1 MYPVTCTK
9 INDVHVLLFQNL
21 TAEPG
26 VSLPSLFVQLYPK
39 DSFTPDFSF
48 LQTLS
53 AIYFVI
59 AYSPFVNYLTTA
71 VVAEKEKKIREAM
84 RMMGLRDSAFW

>member
-1 MYPVTCTK
+1 MTLC
-9 INDVHVLLFQNL
+9 LQNL
-21 TAEPG
+21 TTTA
-26 VSLPSLFVQLYPK
+26 VSLPSLFVQLFPK
-39 DSFTPDFSF
+39 DTYQPDFSF

-59 AYSPFVNYLTTA
+59 AYSPFVNYLTVA
-71 VVAEKEKKIREAM
+71 VVTEKEKKIREAM